1 MEEQAR
7 DRPPKIFLSYAQS
20 DRFKVDQIA
29 AALRTAGGNIWFDA
43 WELASGDTI
52 IERVERAVQASD
64 VFLVFLSPASIESRW
79 VHMELGQLLTRE
91 MNDRAITVVPVLIE
105 TCEIPPPL
113 AGRLYVDLR
122 DDWAMGVDRI
132 LHQIVRAPDVDLLQ
146 LDPEAFEH
154 LARDL
159 LLALDFSVIDTAKP
173 GRDVGVDFI
182 ATQVG
187 SDPSNPTK
195 TVTWMVEVKA
205 YRQQRVSVDTVQQL
219 LRALSSAPAGTKGLL
234 VTNGR
239 LTSVAREFLSDA
251 LAEAKPEIRVID
263 GSELKSL
270 LLRHPDLVSRYFPSG
285 ARS

>member
-1 MEEQAR
+1 M
-7 DRPPKIFLSYAQS
+7 SYAHS

-29 AALRTAGGNIWFDA
+29 AALRTAGGNIWLDA
-43 WELASGDTI
+43 WELAPGDTI

-79 VHMELGQLLTRE
+79 VHTELGQVLTRE
-91 MNDRAITVVPVLIE
+91 MNDRAITVVPILIE

-113 AGRLYVDLR
+113 AGRFYVDLR
-122 DDWAMGVDRI
+122 DNWAMGVDRI
-132 LHQIVRAPDVDLLQ
+132 LHQIARAPDVDLLQ

-154 LARDL
+154 LARDVL
-159 LLALDFSVIDTAKP
+159 VALDFSVMDTPKP
-173 GRDVGVDFI
+173 GRDAGVDFT
-182 ATQVG
+182 ATQTG

-195 TVTWMVEVKA
+195 AVTWMVQVKA

-219 LRALSSAPAGTKGLL
+219 LGALSSAPAGTKGLL

-251 LAEAKPEIRVID
+251 LSEAKPEIRVID
-263 GSELKSL
+263 GSELKNL
-270 LLRHPDLVSRYFPSG
+270 LLRHPNLVSRYFPSG